1 VPSGKDKGKSGKA
14 GFVQDQ
20 QVAFRTELGERV
32 RWLLDQFDTRAE
44 AARIATVTPEHLAS
58 YIAGRAKPPFELM
71 ARLARAKG
79 VSLDWIASGSGERI
93 RDDAAPEGFALVAL
107 RDSEPAGDVR
117 YDEADETAPLAFPR
131 AWLREAFDAEDG
143 DLVMVIHRGP
153 ANEPVLRDGD
163 LLLVDRRMRTIGED
177 GFYVFERDGRLQT
190 KLVET
195 FLDGRVA
202 LKSRNPDFAPQ
213 ILSAEDAARLAL
225 LGRVRWRGG
234 SF

>member
-1 VPSGKDKGKSGKA
+1 MPSGKDKGKSGRP
-14 GFVQDQ
+14 GFLQEQ

-44 AARIATVTPEHLAS
+44 AARVASVTPEHLAS

-79 VSLDWIASGSGERI
+79 VSLDWIASGTGERVV
-93 RDDAAPEGFALVAL
+93 DDTAPEGFALLAS
-107 RDSEPAGDVR
+107 RDSEPVGDVR
-117 YDEADETAPLAFPR
+117 YDADETAPVAFPR
-131 AWLREAFDAEDG
+131 AWLREAFDADAG
-143 DLVMVIHRGP
+143 DLTVVIHRGP
-153 ANEPVLRDGD
+153 ANDPVLRDGD
-163 LLLVDRRMRTIGED
+163 LMLVDTRVRAIAED

-202 LKSRNPDFAPQ
+202 LKSRNPEFAPQ
-213 ILSAEDAARLAL
+213 ILSAQDAGRLTL

-234 SF
+234 ML